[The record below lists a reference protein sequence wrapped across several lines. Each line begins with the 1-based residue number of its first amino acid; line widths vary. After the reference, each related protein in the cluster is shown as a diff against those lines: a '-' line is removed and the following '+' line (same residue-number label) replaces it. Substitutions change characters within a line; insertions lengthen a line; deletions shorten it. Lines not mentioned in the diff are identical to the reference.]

1 MMIASEIIEQTREH
15 PEEEQLEI
23 VITISSGLFGQVGTD
38 LSEELRKRIENVL
51 LERIDG
57 PFNQPTRDEF
67 RSRVAAEVA
76 RLNREVHG

>member
-67 RSRVAAEVA
+67 RSLFVVEGYRHH
-76 RLNREVHG
+76 REVHG